1 MIKLFL
7 LFFLLFSCAVK
18 EEEKGKAQ
26 WQYYYDLGMSSY
38 MAKNYSEAIANF
50 FRASQLAPNE
60 PKVWNALGLAYME
73 VQEHQKSETAF
84 LRALQVDKAYTEAKL
99 NLGVLYYRQRQY
111 ERSISTLRE
120 VLEDEAFPQKHMA
133 FYYLGKAYQAMGNIK
148 EYINN
153 LRRATAYN
161 PMFADAQLELAQAY
175 ENEGDYASAKNVYL
189 SLINN
194 GLVSPT
200 IDLSMARVEYM
211 LGNYAS
217 VKSHLKRVLEDKQTN
232 PQLRSQAYDLLSQVL
247 IAEQARLVQR
257 VEKDRQP
264 QQEKP
269 PEPPAIPEASLR
281 ETAQENPQ
289 SRGRAY
295 RIQVG
300 AFSSANL
307 ARAWK
312 DRLEKELGLKEVTV
326 VEASGIFKVFYGAF
340 NTKEEAQR
348 ELTRLKGVNIYG
360 FIVNE

>member
-1 MIKLFL
+1 MIRLFL
-7 LFFLLFSCAVK
+7 LLFLLFSCAVR
-18 EEEKGKAQ
+18 EEERGKSQ

-50 FRASQLAPNE
+50 FRASQLAPGE

-73 VQEHQKSETAF
+73 VQEYQKSEAAF
-84 LRALQVDKAYTEAKL
+84 LRALQVEKTYTEAKL

-111 ERSISTLRE
+111 ERSISILRE

-133 FYYLGKAYQAMGNIK
+133 FYYLGKVYQAMGNPK
-148 EYINN
+148 EYINS

-161 PMFADAQLELAQAY
+161 PMFVDAQLELAQAY
-175 ENEGDYASAKNVYL
+175 ESEGDYSSAKNVYL
-189 SLINN
+189 NLINN
-194 GLVSPT
+194 GLVNPN

-217 VKSHLKRVLEDKQTN
+217 AKSYLKRVLEEKQTS

-257 VEKDRQP
+257 VEKERQP
-264 QQEKP
+264 QQEKT
-269 PEPPAIPEASLR
+269 PELPATPEVSLR

-289 SRGRAY
+289 SRGKAY

-300 AFSSANL
+300 AFSSASL

-312 DRLEKELGLKEVTV
+312 DKLEKELGLRDITV
-326 VEASGIFKVFYGAF
+326 VESSGIFKVFYGVF
-340 NTKEEAQR
+340 NSKEEAQR
-348 ELTRLKGVNIYG
+348 ELARLKGVNIYG